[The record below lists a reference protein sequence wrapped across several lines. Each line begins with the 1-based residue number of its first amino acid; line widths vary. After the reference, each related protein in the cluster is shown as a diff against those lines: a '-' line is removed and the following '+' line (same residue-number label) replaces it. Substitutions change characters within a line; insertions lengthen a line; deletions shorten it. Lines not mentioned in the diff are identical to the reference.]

1 MSCKHVGELKNPAV
15 VYGTVRAVTKWRVA
29 TLQKVNFWDI
39 FQGVKW
45 KRDAR
50 WVCLPR
56 AVLGEG
62 FPWL

>member
-1 MSCKHVGELKNPAV
+1 MGELKNPAV
-15 VYGTVRAVTKWRVA
+15 VYGTVRAVTKRRVA

-45 KRDAR
+45 KRDQR

-56 AVLGEG
+56 GVLGEG
-62 FPWL
+62 FPSL